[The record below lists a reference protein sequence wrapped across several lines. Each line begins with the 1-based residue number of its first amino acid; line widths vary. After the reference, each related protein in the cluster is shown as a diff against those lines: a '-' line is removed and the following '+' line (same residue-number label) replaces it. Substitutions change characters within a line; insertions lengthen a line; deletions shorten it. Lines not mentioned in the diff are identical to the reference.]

1 MVATDPEIARLIPH
15 RPPFLWVDRILEY
28 EKTGTLIAEKY
39 IATNLDIF
47 DGHYPDQPI
56 LPGVILC
63 EALFQ
68 TGALLMAK
76 LAKESLEPVTQ
87 QVPVVT
93 RIGGAR
99 FKRQI
104 GPGDTIQMKVTL
116 TETISSVA
124 FFKGTL
130 RLKGKVAAQVDFSCA
145 LVNKN

>member
-1 MVATDPEIARLIPH
+1 METIDPEITRLIPH
-15 RPPFLWVDRILEY
+15 RPPFLWVDRIIEY
-28 EKTGTLIAEKY
+28 DKSGTLITEKD

-47 DGHYPDQPI
+47 AGHYPDHPI

-68 TGALLMAK
+68 TGALLISK
-76 LAKESLEPVTQ
+76 LAKESQEPITQ

-99 FKRQI
+99 FKRQV

-145 LVNKN
+145 LVNKD